1 MAEMFGN
8 GNDFDRKAFGLSAI
22 AGMRSMAALALLA
35 QDVTRRQ
42 PGTLD
47 GTAFAWLK
55 SPRAAVILA
64 ALALGEMLMDKTPFV
79 PARILPMPLSGRM
92 ASGALVGAALNAERG
107 EDSAQGAIRGAMIA
121 GLATLAAYVVRMA
134 LGREITNVGA
144 GLVED
149 GVVLSYGFDLIERP

>member
-1 MAEMFGN
+1 MAEMFG
-8 GNDFDRKAFGLSAI
+8 GNDVDRKAFGLSAI

-35 QDVTRRQ
+35 QDFTRRQ
-42 PGTLD
+42 PEALD
-47 GTAFAWLK
+47 NTAFAWLK
-55 SPRAAVILA
+55 TPRAAVILA
-64 ALALGEMLMDKTPFV
+64 ALAVGEMFMDKMPFV

-121 GLATLAAYVVRMA
+121 GLATLVAYIVRVA
-134 LGREITNVGA
+134 LGKEITNVGA